1 MDIDYAIRKDEPP
14 KIIDTST
21 PDQILLYEHWEKCN
35 RLSMMYIKTKISASI
50 RGSIE
55 LHENVCE

>member
-1 MDIDYAIRKDEPP
+1 MDIYYAIRKDEPP
-14 KIIDTST
+14 KITDTNT
-21 PDQILLYEHWEKCN
+21 PDQILLYECWEKYN

-50 RGSIE
+50 CSSIE